1 MDAEIASLRTSLALG
16 RLFGLA
22 SCDGC
27 GPSERDLWIVN
38 NSGAAF
44 TVVVDGKEVAANVPS
59 AEGESSAPD
68 AHVKVKPGDHTIEAR
83 FADGSKV
90 VKRVMFSQQTSGY
103 VFAPRR
109 NKTLC
114 FYASAGDNDTALDR
128 NDEVLGLPH
137 VLDDEHKLRMKP
149 CGR

>member
-1 MDAEIASLRTSLALG
+1 MRAWIVVGLLLG
-16 RLFGLA
+16 VSG
-22 SCDGC
+22 CEGC
-27 GPSERDLWIVN
+27 GSSERDLWIVN
-38 NSGAAF
+38 NSGAPF
-44 TVVVDGKEVAANVPS
+44 TVVVDGKEVAANIQS

-68 AHVKVKPGDHTIEAR
+68 AHVKVKPGDHTIEER
-83 FADGSKV
+83 FTDGSKV

-114 FYASAGDNDTALDR
+114 FYAAAGDNETALDR

-149 CGR
+149 CAR

>member
-1 MDAEIASLRTSLALG
+1 MRAPIVVGLFLG
-16 RLFGLA
+16 LSG
-22 SCDGC
+22 CEGC
-27 GPSERDLWIVN
+27 GTSERDLWIVN
-38 NSGAAF
+38 NSGAPF
-44 TVVVDGKEVAANVPS
+44 TVVVDGKEVAANIAS
-59 AEGESSAPD
+59 STGEFTTPH

-109 NKTLC
+109 DKTLC
-114 FYASAGDNDTALDR
+114 FYSSVGDNDAALDR